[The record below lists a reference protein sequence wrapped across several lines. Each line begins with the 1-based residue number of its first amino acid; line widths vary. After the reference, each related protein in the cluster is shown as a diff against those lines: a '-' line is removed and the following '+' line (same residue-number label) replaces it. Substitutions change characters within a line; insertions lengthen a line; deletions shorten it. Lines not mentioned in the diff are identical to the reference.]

1 MTTATQQT
9 HPSSGTSEVTIEH
22 ALPRDVS
29 AISALLIEG
38 DLAHQAFDRIAI
50 RQGEPHPVDREWLAV
65 SIGDPDQCVLVA
77 RAAHCVVGMVRVR
90 LARQDAS
97 RLMKSMTFAV
107 VEEIVVCA
115 ETRRMGIGRRLMD
128 EVVAW
133 ARVAGAIRIQ
143 LGVYS
148 RNEDARAFYRR
159 LGYGELVHTLCLDLP

>member
-1 MTTATQQT
+1 MTVE
-9 HPSSGTSEVTIEH
+9 P
-22 ALPRDVS
+22 ALPRDIP

-50 RQGEPHPVDREWLAV
+50 CHGEPQPVDREWLAGC
-65 SIGDPDQCVLVA
+65 IGDPDQRVLVA
-77 RAAHCVVGMVRVR
+77 RAAACVVGMVRVR
-90 LARQDAS
+90 LAYQDAS
-97 RLMKSMTFAV
+97 RLMKPMTFAV

-115 ETRRMGIGRRLMD
+115 EKRRTGVGRRLMD